1 MPQASYRKT
10 VEDKFQIKNTRFNG
24 TGEIIYG
31 WHIRKIFRE
40 KRALEAGLK
49 EGVKGE
55 RIKVQQ
61 RRHWTQG
68 ERSEISLQRRNS
80 GK

>member
-1 MPQASYRKT
+1 MGLEKS
-10 VEDKFQIKNTRFNG
+10 
-24 TGEIIYG
+24 IYG

-55 RIKVQQ
+55 QDQGTAEKTL
-61 RRHWTQG
+61 WTG
-68 ERSEISLQRRNS
+68 EE
-80 GK
+80 